1 MERHGSG
8 MKLLVYGTGVIG
20 TIYGEV
26 LWQAGHDV
34 SHYVRTGRP
43 AGRGSALDLNL
54 LDGRTTEPHELHL
67 RYPAR
72 IVDGFGPADGYELIL
87 VSLKHYDVPSIL
99 YQLAVDAGKADIL
112 FFNNWWDDLVAID
125 DVLAGRYLW
134 GFPVG
139 GGGWSDGVLDGAL
152 LDTVHLGEIDGAAT
166 SRLGRVRGLFESAG
180 LKVEIEPAMLH
191 WLWVHFATE
200 AALIS
205 SAIAAG
211 GVDALLD
218 DTARLERA
226 ILAGREALEICR
238 ERGAAVEQIPDAATF
253 FAPAAAVAVGIHDF
267 YVSNLPA
274 RRILERH
281 TDVEELK
288 RIYADVVATGRRLGQ
303 PMPRLTELGAAVEAW
318 TGEPSARAES
328 STPEPATTIA

>member
-1 MERHGSG
+1 
-8 MKLLVYGTGVIG
+8 MKVLVYGTGVIG

-26 LWQAGHDV
+26 LSQAGHDV

-54 LDGRTTEPHELHL
+54 LDGRTAEPHELQL

-72 IVDGFGPADGYELIL
+72 IVDGFGPADNYELIL
-87 VSLKHYDVPSIL
+87 VSLKHYDVPAVL
-99 YQLAVDAGKADIL
+99 YQLAVDAGPADIL
-112 FFNNWWDDLVAID
+112 FFSNWWDDLTAID

-134 GFPVG
+134 GFPVA

-152 LDTVHLGEIDGAAT
+152 LDTVHLGEMGDAMT
-166 SRLGRVRGLFESAG
+166 PRLERVRGLFESAG
-180 LKVEIEPAMLH
+180 LKVEIEPGMLH

-205 SAIAAG
+205 AAISAG

-218 DTARLERA
+218 DTSRLENA
-226 ILAGREALEICR
+226 ILASREALAICR
-238 ERGAAVEQIPDAATF
+238 ARGVAVEQIPDAATF
-253 FAPAAAVAVGIHDF
+253 FAPAAAVAAGIHDF
-267 YVSNLPA
+267 YATNLPA

-281 TDVEELK
+281 TGVEELK
-288 RIYADVVATGRRLGQ
+288 RIYTDVVATGRQLGLAL
-303 PMPRLTELGAAVEAW
+303 PRLTELGTAVEAW
-318 TGEPSARAES
+318 TGEPRADADPS
-328 STPEPATTIA
+328 PSLRPATAGA